1 MGTCGIGAGECV
13 ALSCSQNGQ
22 AQVPPP
28 APVVPPQSNC
38 NVQSLY
44 GQITGDY
51 NLRLTVNGKSVIFK
65 IHF

>member
-1 MGTCGIGAGECV
+1 M

-51 NLRLTVNGKSVIFK
+51 NLRLTVNGKNVIFK
-65 IHF
+65 NSFLKFNLS